1 MLRGW
6 TGLSVTLSRS
16 WNHGRRGRG
25 CFSCGFSSLLLL
37 PSPHSLHRVFVG
49 LEFGF
54 IPFVGTKVQPGT
66 SSSVVLERPCH
77 FTLAKPALFT
87 CSRLNS
93 SAALNTEGDTLVAL
107 AVPAGLC
114 SAHPNT
120 LALVVNTVTDVHL
133 SQKTSAIKSIEMP
146 GVTPFFPL

>member
-1 MLRGW
+1 M
-6 TGLSVTLSRS
+6 
-16 WNHGRRGRG
+16 
-25 CFSCGFSSLLLL
+25 
-37 PSPHSLHRVFVG
+37 G

-54 IPFVGTKVQPGT
+54 LPFVGPKVQPGT

-77 FTLAKPALFT
+77 FSLAKPALFT

-114 SAHPNT
+114 NAHPNT
-120 LALVVNTVTDVHL
+120 LVLVVNTVTDVHL
-133 SQKTSAIKSIEMP
+133 SQKPSSAIKSVEMP
-146 GVTPFFPL
+146 GVTPFFLCSDSFTKPFLYIHKKAPPWAY